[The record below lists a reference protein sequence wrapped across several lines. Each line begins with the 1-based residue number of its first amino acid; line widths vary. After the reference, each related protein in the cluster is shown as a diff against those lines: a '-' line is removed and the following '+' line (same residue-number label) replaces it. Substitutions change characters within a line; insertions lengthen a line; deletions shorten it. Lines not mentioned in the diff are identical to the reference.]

1 MSQNVLSAAQFGG
14 DDPNDPRP
22 EGLGDAWVAWQLRKV
37 QRKLGR
43 PFSNPE
49 VQARADRREEDDE
62 NERASRINDLYDWS
76 DGYGPRPR

>member
-1 MSQNVLSAAQFGG
+1 MSQNVLSAAQFGS

-22 EGLGDAWVAWQLRKV
+22 EGLGDNWVAWQLRKT

-43 PFSNPE
+43 PFTNPQ
-49 VQARADRREEDDE
+49 VQALADKRPDDDE
-62 NERASRINDLYDWS
+62 NERASRISDLYDWS